1 MHIYIYDAFLSQ
13 HKYRNVLAKIETR
26 ITDLGLNGKI
36 IRLDVMKNVF
46 DVVENELKRGAK
58 TIIAVGSNKII
69 HQVINAMLA
78 PGLEPY
84 SHVPLG
90 IIPVG
95 KNNNEISQYLGVL
108 PEEKA
113 GDILSARRIE
123 SLDVGKINDNYFL
136 GYASIDSQGTKIE
149 IDEEYSIEILEPG
162 SIKIVNFLFDQ
173 KTKNQQKEAIFN
185 PQDGRLELLIQNN
198 KGKSFFK
205 SKSNTQNASI
215 FYFDEIN
222 IINKEKCVL
231 LDEVFSLPCP
241 AKIKISSKKINI
253 IVGKNRKF

>member
-13 HKYRNVLAKIETR
+13 HKYRGVLAKIETR

-58 TIIAVGSNKII
+58 TIVAVGNNKTI
-69 HQVINAMLA
+69 HQVVNAMLA
-78 PGLEPY
+78 PGLESY

-95 KNNNEISQYLGVL
+95 KNDNEISQYLGIL

-113 GDILSARRIE
+113 GDVLSARRIE
-123 SLDVGKINDNYFL
+123 GLDIGRVNDNYFL
-136 GYASIDSQGTKIE
+136 GYASINSQGTKIE
-149 IDEEYSIEILEPG
+149 IDEEYSVEILESG
-162 SIKIVNFLFDQ
+162 MIKIVNFLFDQ
-173 KTKNQQKEAIFN
+173 EIKAQNKKITFN
-185 PQDGRLELLIQNN
+185 PQDGRLELLIQND
-198 KGKSFFK
+198 KGKGFFRLRP
-205 SKSNTQNASI
+205 NTQSASI

-222 IINKEKCVL
+222 IINKDKNIL
-231 LDEVFSLPCP
+231 LDGVFSLSCP